1 MIPRMPASRATGRAR
16 RALLAGGVVA
26 LALASAAPAADAP
39 SPTVVKDPKDAVAG
53 APDLTRAK
61 LGRASDRRVRFALT
75 RAAPW
80 QPKYRLAREGP
91 PGSLCVRL
99 WTVTKPGATPPDFLV
114 CATSRADG
122 ETMRGTV
129 FKSQPGEEL
138 AKAGLAIVGR
148 TSDRTMTLRFSQTLV
163 GRPKTI
169 DFIAEA
175 TKPGCTRVSCVDT
188 APEAPKTATFRVRGS
203 S

>member
-1 MIPRMPASRATGRAR
+1 MIPRMPASRASRRACR
-16 RALLAGGVVA
+16 TLVAACTALLA
-26 LALASAAPAADAP
+26 LAAAAPAADAP

-53 APDLTRAK
+53 APDLTRAQ
-61 LGRASDRRVRFALT
+61 LGLATDRRIALT
-75 RAAPW
+75 LAAPW
-80 QPKYRLAREGP
+80 QPKDLLAREGS

-129 FKSQPGEEL
+129 FKTQPGDVL
-138 AKAGLAIVGR
+138 TKAGPAIVGR

>member
-1 MIPRMPASRATGRAR
+1 MIPPMAASRASRRAR
-16 RALLAGGVVA
+16 RALVAGGA
-26 LALASAAPAADAP
+26 ATLALAAAAPAADTP

-53 APDLTRAK
+53 APDLTRAQ
-61 LGRASDRRVRFALT
+61 LGLASDRRVRVALT
-75 RAAPW
+75 LAAPW
-80 QPKYRLAREGP
+80 QPKDLLAHEGP

-99 WTVTKPGATPPDFLV
+99 WTVTKPGATPPDYLV
-114 CATSRADG
+114 CATTRVDG

-129 FKSQPGEEL
+129 FKTQAGEQL
-138 AKAGLAIVGR
+138 AKAGPAIVGR

-169 DFIAEA
+169 EFIAEA

>member
-1 MIPRMPASRATGRAR
+1 MIPRMPASRASRRAR
-16 RALLAGGVVA
+16 RSLLAACVVV
-26 LALASAAPAADAP
+26 LALAAAAPAADTP
-39 SPTVVKDPKDAVAG
+39 SPTVVKDAKDAVAG
-53 APDLTRAK
+53 APDLTRAQ
-61 LGRASDRRVRFALT
+61 LGLSSDRRVRIALT
-75 RAAPW
+75 LAAPW
-80 QPKYRLAREGP
+80 QPKDLVAPEGP
-91 PGSLCVRL
+91 PGSLCARL

-114 CATSRADG
+114 CATARADG
-122 ETMRGTV
+122 EPMRGTV
-129 FKSQPGEEL
+129 FKTQPGEEL
-138 AKAGLAIVGR
+138 SRVGVAIVGR

-163 GRPKTI
+163 GRPRTI

>member
-1 MIPRMPASRATGRAR
+1 M
-16 RALLAGGVVA
+16 
-26 LALASAAPAADAP
+26 
-39 SPTVVKDPKDAVAG
+39 VKDPKDAVAG
-53 APDLTRAK
+53 APDLTRAQ
-61 LGRASDRRVRFALT
+61 LGLASDRRVRIALT
-75 RAAPW
+75 LAAPW
-80 QPKYRLAREGP
+80 QPKDLLAREGP

-129 FKSQPGEEL
+129 FKTQPGEEL

-163 GRPKTI
+163 GAARRRSTSSPRRRSPDARGSRASTRRPK
-169 DFIAEA
+169 
-175 TKPGCTRVSCVDT
+175 PPRPPPSVL
-188 APEAPKTATFRVRGS
+188 RGS